1 MVIGTHDLER
11 LGKVALPPRSMQ
23 ESSGRVPKEER
34 CPGVCTAGT
43 HYKTYPQIAN
53 PRKD

>member
-11 LGKVALPPRSMQ
+11 LGKVDPPTSPHAGKLR
-23 ESSGRVPKEER
+23 EGPKGRKVSWRVYSR
-34 CPGVCTAGT
+34 C
-43 HYKTYPQIAN
+43 YKTYPQIAN